1 MNTPSW
7 MMHTTP
13 ATPAKPWVR
22 RNLGRRAGDRRL
34 SLESTM
40 VIGVVLA
47 WAWGVYE
54 MTLLFLH

>member
-1 MNTPSW
+1 
-7 MMHTTP
+7 MMHATP

-47 WAWGVYE
+47 WAWGIYE
-54 MTLLFLH
+54 ITLLFLR

>member
-7 MMHTTP
+7 MMH
-13 ATPAKPWVR
+13 ATPTTRAKPWVR

-54 MTLLFLH
+54 MTLLFLR

>member
-7 MMHTTP
+7 MMH
-13 ATPAKPWVR
+13 ATPTTRAKPWVR

-47 WAWGVYE
+47 WTWGVYE
-54 MTLLFLH
+54 MTLLFLR